1 MRRLA
6 PRPLAMAVDAV
17 GRAAAPQTVLA
28 RVQGCW
34 SEVAGPTVALEAE
47 PSAEREGVVTVTC
60 RSSVWANELE
70 LLGGDLAI
78 RLNAR
83 IGSPDGP
90 PPVRRLRFVTG
101 RTGSAG

>member
-1 MRRLA
+1 MYIGSTGVRGLHHLIYEVMDNSVDEALA
-6 PRPLAMAVDAV
+6 GECDH
-17 GRAAAPQTVLA
+17 
-28 RVQGCW
+28 VQIAIHPDN
-34 SEVAGPTVALEAE
+34 S
-47 PSAEREGVVTVTC
+47 VTVTC